1 MVIDIC
7 VFLNDVSDLSK
18 YLIKL
23 VIYSVI
29 LLMMKKMFSVIT
41 HWFLISLPFC
51 GHCNI
56 IFHSS
61 LITAHWSELVIGWT
75 MIWDGR
81 WWMNLTYLTL
91 HIQ

>member
-7 VFLNDVSDLSK
+7 LLLNEVSDLSK

-29 LLMMKKMFSVIT
+29 LMMMKKMWSVIPY
-41 HWFLISLPFC
+41 WFLIPLPFC

-61 LITAHWSELVIGWT
+61 LITAH
-75 MIWDGR
+75 
-81 WWMNLTYLTL
+81 
-91 HIQ
+91 